1 MNLTLDLLISGGES
15 SDYGDFDV
23 YMSCVWINGDI
34 TMERI
39 NKELLDSVSEKA
51 KVSPRLRMNYNFHLS
66 LDEKCHRFLNAV
78 EPGTEVPIHKHPTKD
93 ETFVILRGRVKVTT
107 HGDDGSIIDSVVLSP
122 EDGQYGVNIPKG
134 VWHTLE
140 SLEAGS
146 VIFECKEGPFVEHEV
161 DGILELK

>member
-1 MNLTLDLLISGGES
+1 
-15 SDYGDFDV
+15 
-23 YMSCVWINGDI
+23 
-34 TMERI
+34 MERI

-107 HGDDGSIIDSVVLSP
+107 HSDDGSIIDSVVLSP

-140 SLEAGS
+140 SLESGTI
-146 VIFECKEGPFVEHEV
+146 IFECKEGPFVEHEV
-161 DGILELK
+161 DGILEV

>member
-1 MNLTLDLLISGGES
+1 MKVIDKT
-15 SDYGDFDV
+15 
-23 YMSCVWINGDI
+23 
-34 TMERI
+34 
-39 NKELLDSVSEKA
+39 LLDKVSAEA
-51 KVSPRLRMNYNFHLS
+51 KESPRLRMNYNFHLS

-93 ETFVILRGRVKVTT
+93 ETFVILRGKVKVTT
-107 HGDDGSIIDSVVLSP
+107 HGDDGSIIDSVVLCP

-140 SLEAGS
+140 SLESGS

-161 DGILELK
+161 DGILEV